1 MIKSIFKLSTIQVGL
16 LLILMPFVFAFLDG
30 MISLISILSNFTSE
44 IPLFEIAIY
53 SLHIFFLIWIWSV
66 CVTINARTL
75 KIKNKLFK
83 ICFFIYLSFR
93 FFDFLFSLNFEIF
106 KKDWPLENEII
117 YLVEFIALFYGT
129 TALISYIYMSVFT
142 GKIISKMSINKPSSF
157 IDKFPKFFFIMAFPV
172 GITLFQSRIQD
183 FLKENQLFGLEN
195 SSNRRR
201 NDFQQK
207 PQGKVEDKVIVKNEV
222 IDKEDPTRFMPK

>member
-1 MIKSIFKLSTIQVGL
+1 
-16 LLILMPFVFAFLDG
+16 
-30 MISLISILSNFTSE
+30 
-44 IPLFEIAIY
+44 
-53 SLHIFFLIWIWSV
+53 
-66 CVTINARTL
+66 
-75 KIKNKLFK
+75 
-83 ICFFIYLSFR
+83 
-93 FFDFLFSLNFEIF
+93 
-106 KKDWPLENEII
+106 
-117 YLVEFIALFYGT
+117 
-129 TALISYIYMSVFT
+129 
-142 GKIISKMSINKPSSF
+142 
-157 IDKFPKFFFIMAFPV
+157 MAFPV